1 MFLARTGSIGLMA
14 VALLAAFF
22 SLLGW
27 GSAQAGAPAPVT
39 RIVSGAVL
47 QQGSPMTDTQHAGH
61 NMPAGAPL
69 QQGSPMTDT
78 EHAGHNMPADAS
90 TPADEHAGHN
100 MPADAASTEAP
111 QAQGPAGMGSMMAK
125 MAEMQGMMARM
136 QRMMASDMMG
146 GDMPMSAD
154 MQERMSEMMDMMGEM
169 QGMMADMQGMMA
181 GGMMAGDAPGGMA
194 GMGQSQGGGMMQ
206 GMDMS
211 KMMGQMPMMG
221 TVIMVMPMPMHGGMM
236 QGMDMG
242 KMMGQMPM
250 MQGGMDMGGMMGG
263 QGGAQGA
270 GPAAG
275 PAAAAGQPANA
286 AAAPQTAT
294 LGDIEV
300 KVTPP
305 DLTNIQGETIDFTVD
320 LNATG
325 ADLSFDLSKQAT
337 LLIGDHKMPAEAWEV
352 TLDHGHHVAGVL
364 KFPAHM
370 QGKVAGATVVFTD
383 PAGGPDASVS
393 WTTGE

>member
-1 MFLARTGSIGLMA
+1 MPDTTCPRAH
-14 VALLAAFF
+14 LLLRMNTPGTTLPADPPAATDAHADHNM
-22 SLLGW
+22 
-27 GSAQAGAPAPVT
+27 SADAGAAAMPMAP
-39 RIVSGAVL
+39 GA
-47 QQGSPMTDTQHAGH
+47 A
-61 NMPAGAPL
+61 
-69 QQGSPMTDT
+69 
-78 EHAGHNMPADAS
+78 
-90 TPADEHAGHN
+90 
-100 MPADAASTEAP
+100 
-111 QAQGPAGMGSMMAK
+111 PAGMGGMMAK

-136 QRMMASDMMG
+136 QRMMARDMMG

-181 GGMMAGDAPGGMA
+181 GGMMGDAPGGMS
-194 GMGQSQGGGMMQ
+194 GMGQSQDGGMMQ
-206 GMDMS
+206 GG
-211 KMMGQMPMMG
+211 MMNQMPMMG
-221 TVIMVMPMPMHGGMM
+221 TVIMVMPMPMQGGMM

-250 MQGGMDMGGMMGG
+250 MQGGMNMGGMMGG

-275 PAAAAGQPANA
+275 PAGQSAHA
-286 AAAPQTAT
+286 AAAPQTAA

-305 DLTNIQGETIDFTVD
+305 DLSNIQGETIDFTVD

-325 ADLSFDLSKQAT
+325 ADLSFDLAQQAT

-383 PAGGPDASVS
+383 PAGGPDGSVS
-393 WTTGE
+393 WTTAE